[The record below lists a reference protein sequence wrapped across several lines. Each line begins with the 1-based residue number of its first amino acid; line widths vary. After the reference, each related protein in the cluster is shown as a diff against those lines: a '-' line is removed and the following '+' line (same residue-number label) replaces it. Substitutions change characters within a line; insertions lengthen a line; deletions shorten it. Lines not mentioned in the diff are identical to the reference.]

1 MKYKYGEM
9 DSAEEIN
16 KKAAELKAAGD
27 REGVGILA
35 KENGIDKDMAD
46 AFWDGYVDLICDIQT
61 AAAGKLDVE
70 IAEYSKMYVAN
81 AMEVAEALKSLTM
94 QEKVVY
100 SIHKAGV
107 DMDIDC
113 TGEELAA
120 AIRQKRKSLNDICAK
135 VFKKAGEIHAS
146 GTPASAM
153 VVPMVIYEYITAE
166 KEIKKKGDKKNGK

>member
-70 IAEYSKMYVAN
+70 IAEYSKMYVA
-81 AMEVAEALKSLTM
+81 
-94 QEKVVY
+94 
-100 SIHKAGV
+100 KAGV